1 MTFSQFV
8 SNLEQIGIKLPKD
21 KSKVHDFV
29 SRHLSTYLVAFREYM
44 KVLER
49 THLSLDC

>member
-21 KSKVHDFV
+21 KSKVHDFG
-29 SRHLSTYLVAFREYM
+29 RCIYSTSIVA
-44 KVLER
+44 LENI
-49 THLSLDC
+49 